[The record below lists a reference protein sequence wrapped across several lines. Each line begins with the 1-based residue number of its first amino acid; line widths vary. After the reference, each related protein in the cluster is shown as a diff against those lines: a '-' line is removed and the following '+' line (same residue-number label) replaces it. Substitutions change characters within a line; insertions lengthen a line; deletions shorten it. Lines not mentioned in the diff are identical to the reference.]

1 MYELNKD
8 DYKKIRSYRRFK
20 QEEIALYFF
29 NKFKDDLLDITFSK
43 INRKF
48 RNIPFEKG
56 DLVHLMWKSM
66 KMTLKFYK
74 NEDNFHASLINNCYL
89 TTIREIKKFINNKE
103 MILNTSSSYER
114 YVETSSGF
122 IGKDNITTISR
133 PDKVIVNEIIDIA
146 CKYLKRYSQ
155 PTIKRVI
162 YFRSM
167 GYSIEEISKKIR
179 KNKWVIRDLLNK
191 IWYIVKN
198 YYF

>member
-29 NKFKDDLLDITFSK
+29 NKFKDDLIDITFSK

-48 RNIPFEKG
+48 RNVPLEKG
-56 DLVHLMWKSM
+56 DLVHLMWKSV

-74 NEDNFHASLINNCYL
+74 NEDNFHASLLNNCYI
-89 TTIREIKKFINNKE
+89 TTIKEIKKFINNRE
-103 MILNTSSSYER
+103 MILNSSASFEKYE
-114 YVETSSGF
+114 ESGCGF
-122 IGKDNITTISR
+122 IGKDNITTINKSNQM
-133 PDKVIVNEIIDIA
+133 IVGEIIDIA
-146 CKYLKRYSQ
+146 CKYLKKYSQ

-179 KNKWVIRDLLNK
+179 KNKWVIRDLLEK